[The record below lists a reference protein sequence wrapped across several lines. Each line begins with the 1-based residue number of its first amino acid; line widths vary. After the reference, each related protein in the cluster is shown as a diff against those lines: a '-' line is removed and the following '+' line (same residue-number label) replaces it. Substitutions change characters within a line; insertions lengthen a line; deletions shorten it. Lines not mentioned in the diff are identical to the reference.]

1 MKTKLKNISIGLVI
15 GILLSNM
22 PVLAAK
28 SNSFMLNKVNYK
40 IIVNGQEYNNSTLPI
55 LSLKTEQ
62 GDNTYVPLK
71 AISSL
76 LGAQVNWNSKL
87 GQAEI
92 YSNAVSVQQKNNNN
106 TKKITPKDVEYTTFD
121 DIEAI
126 IYNSETYV
134 SFQPFKEKY
143 KIDTASLEKSVI
155 TIRNDTAQ
163 AKFDLNDEN
172 NVITF
177 YTLEEPV
184 GYVNLKILKQFMGE

>member
-1 MKTKLKNISIGLVI
+1 MKKFILGFLTGAVLFASLPGFAAVNDYILHKVDYKL
-15 GILLSNM
+15 
-22 PVLAAK
+22 
-28 SNSFMLNKVNYK
+28 
-40 IIVNGQEYNNSTLPI
+40 IVNGQEYTNQELPI
-55 LSLKTEQ
+55 LSLKTDK
-62 GDNTYVPLK
+62 GDNPYVPLK

-92 YSNAVSVQQKNNNN
+92 SSNAVSVQQKNNNN